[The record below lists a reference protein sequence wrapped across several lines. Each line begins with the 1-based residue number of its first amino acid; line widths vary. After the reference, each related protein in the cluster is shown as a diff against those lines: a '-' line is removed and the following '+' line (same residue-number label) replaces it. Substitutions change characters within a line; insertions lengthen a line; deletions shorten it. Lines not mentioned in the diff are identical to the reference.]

1 VYNRSF
7 GLGMREGRYC
17 EGGTI
22 LEESRRRMRGVEE
35 RPFRAAL
42 REEMEESGRR
52 MRGVEERPFRAA
64 SREEMEESRRRM
76 RGVEERRFRAASR
89 EERNRASAPVRDRA

>member
-1 VYNRSF
+1 
-7 GLGMREGRYC
+7 MREGRYC
-17 EGGTI
+17 EGRTI

-42 REEMEESGRR
+42 REEMEESRRR
-52 MRGVEERPFRAA
+52 MRGVEERP
-64 SREEMEESRRRM
+64 
-76 RGVEERRFRAASR
+76 FRAASR